1 MYLMVE
7 VSFSPCLSLRPAD
20 TISLF
25 MICHLSWFYKTVLIC
40 DKEANPEVIA
50 KRRRDHLT

>member
-7 VSFSPCLSLRPAD
+7 VSFSPCLSMRPAD